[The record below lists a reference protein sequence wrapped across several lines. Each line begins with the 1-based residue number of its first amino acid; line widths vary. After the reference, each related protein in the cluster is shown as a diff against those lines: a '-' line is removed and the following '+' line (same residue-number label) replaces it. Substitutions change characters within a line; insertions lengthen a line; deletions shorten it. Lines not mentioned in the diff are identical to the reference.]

1 MFNIFGRPTCQKQLR
16 GGKAGMKELIRQ
28 LDSFFVEKFRSWPD
42 VVSIF
47 VVGSMY
53 DLESYNFRQ
62 NNDYDIRLLVTKVSP
77 QLLQYIEH
85 VRKEWMQRTAHSEV
99 HMEYNMLVGPVN
111 HHLSDQSVNLL
122 IHLIVHRVD
131 DLTEFLPLTHQYCY
145 RTNHRILWGDDY
157 LSCLCQKFSPQY
169 LIECH
174 EGIQYCV
181 DMLQR
186 KVYKCLYWK
195 PISETETVFQYE
207 EEMLPPQLQN
217 ESIFYSL
224 KNVLNNLYNAC
235 IICRGVSGVTLDAYC
250 EWLCGGNS
258 AYLTLVKATLARDE
272 NALESYLNP
281 DARIRTAVELLLY
294 LQKRIECGQVE
305 KMDVL

>member
-1 MFNIFGRPTCQKQLR
+1 
-16 GGKAGMKELIRQ
+16 MKELVKQ
-28 LDSFFVEKFRSWPD
+28 LDSFFVEKFSCWPD

-53 DLESYNFRQ
+53 DLESYNVRQ

-77 QLLQYIEH
+77 QLLAYIED
-85 VRKEWMQRTAHSEV
+85 VRGEWMQRTARSEV

-111 HHLSDQSVNLL
+111 HRLSDHAVNLL

-145 RTNHRILWGDDY
+145 RKNHRILWGEDY
-157 LSCLCQKFSPQY
+157 LSGLCEKFSPQY

-174 EGIQYCV
+174 EGIRYCV

-186 KVYKCLYWK
+186 RVYKYLYWK
-195 PISETETVFQYE
+195 PISETETVFQYTE
-207 EEMLPPQLQN
+207 EPLPPQLQN
-217 ESIFYSL
+217 ESVFYSL

-235 IICRGVSGVTLDAYC
+235 ITCRGIQGVTLEAYC
-250 EWLCGGNS
+250 QWLCGGNG

-272 NALESYLNP
+272 NALESYLDP
-281 DARIRTAVELLLY
+281 DARFRIAVELLLY

-305 KMDVL
+305 KMDVV